1 MRDYLRRI
9 VDSELHSLDLSKFA
23 RHA

>member
-9 VDSELHSLDLSKFA
+9 LDSELHSLDLSEVA
-23 RHA
+23 SHG